1 LLYSFL
7 HELIP
12 FILRCKGSEFH
23 GGGLWARATASKSP
37 PHLQAVLRLGW
48 FTVDYCSAGEQL
60 LVWGGKRLLVSYP
73 DE

>member
-23 GGGLWARATASKSP
+23 GGGLWAQSFRIKIPSSPAS
-37 PHLQAVLRLGW
+37 RIE
-48 FTVDYCSAGEQL
+48 AG
-60 LVWGGKRLLVSYP
+60 
-73 DE
+73 